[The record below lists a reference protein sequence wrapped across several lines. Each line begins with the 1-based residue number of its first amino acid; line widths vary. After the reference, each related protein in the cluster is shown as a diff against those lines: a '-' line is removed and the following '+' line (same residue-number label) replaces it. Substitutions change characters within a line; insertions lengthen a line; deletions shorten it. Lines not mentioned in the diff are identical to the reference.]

1 MEQTGAEGII
11 MKVKAHLVLPREI
24 LEEVDKIAGKKRR
37 SLFIA
42 DAAREKLERERF
54 LKILDETKGTWC
66 DRNHPELKTAHG
78 VENYVREKRHS
89 YRGRAKRLLD
99 E

>member
-1 MEQTGAEGII
+1 
-11 MKVKAHLVLPREI
+11 MKIKAHLVLPQEI

-42 DAAREKLERERF
+42 EAAREKLGRERF
-54 LKILDETKGTWC
+54 LRILDETKGSWGDT
-66 DRNHPELKTAHG
+66 NHPELRTVND
-78 VENYVREKRHS
+78 VEKYVREKRRS
-89 YRGRAKRLLD
+89 YRGRTKRILG